1 MAFDTRARRRCSGL
15 RGCQH
20 PVDRRIARAG
30 SEVSA
35 FALLASVTL
44 EGIPENMALGVSLLE
59 VASEPGAAI
68 ALLVAIFASNLPEA
82 LGGGGDMRS
91 QVRSRTFVIG
101 AWAAT
106 GVLLAPPWLS
116 ATLCCRARAKSYWL

>member
-1 MAFDTRARRRCSGL
+1 
-15 RGCQH
+15 
-20 PVDRRIARAG
+20 
-30 SEVSA
+30 
-35 FALLASVTL
+35 
-44 EGIPENMALGVSLLE
+44 
-59 VASEPGAAI
+59 
-68 ALLVAIFASNLPEA
+68 
-82 LGGGGDMRS
+82 MRS